1 MLNADLSD
9 SSERTLSA
17 PLMSSL
23 DETGVLFY
31 DTDAVTMIPSQVAAG
46 YLTLLTADISL
57 SLPALLD
64 GNVVDAAFGISS
76 QSIPASVTI
85 RNNIAEAKKHM
96 KGLPKER
103 QRQAV
108 SAYQKLF
115 QIIIKYHEAMADA
128 GLVRCCKEGEIRRVA
143 VMEVKRAF
151 LVLAEEGVPP
161 PPRDDDSVE

>member
-1 MLNADLSD
+1 
-9 SSERTLSA
+9 
-17 PLMSSL
+17 
-23 DETGVLFY
+23 
-31 DTDAVTMIPSQVAAG
+31 
-46 YLTLLTADISL
+46 
-57 SLPALLD
+57 
-64 GNVVDAAFGISS
+64 
-76 QSIPASVTI
+76 
-85 RNNIAEAKKHM
+85 M

-161 PPRDDDSVE
+161 PPRDDDSVECRGRLT